1 MGKFNFSHEFD
12 YYRLLD
18 DFSILEA
25 AALIADASPNEVNY
39 YDVEERYYLYDTEKD
54 KIFSIC
60 VVALKR
66 AIEKEKLPA
75 TIITNS
81 TQPRFYQGSSHK
93 EWIPI
98 GDIDPAKTTIERED
112 LKTWLKQRGFNQGF
126 FFPENYKNDIPYLN
140 PENPHY
146 PKKLA
151 ALIAAW
157 EAADQKAEHDTK
169 VNKNPNSFV
178 KQWLID
184 NADRFNL
191 RDKNQKE
198 AFFEELAK
206 ICNWNDVGGR
216 NNQTPPLV
224 SDDENNKKEVLNK
237 KTAIN
242 QKLYTKINT
251 IIPSPLD
258 DEMPF

>member
-1 MGKFNFSHEFD
+1 
-12 YYRLLD
+12 
-18 DFSILEA
+18 
-25 AALIADASPNEVNY
+25 
-39 YDVEERYYLYDTEKD
+39 
-54 KIFSIC
+54 
-60 VVALKR
+60 
-66 AIEKEKLPA
+66 
-75 TIITNS
+75 
-81 TQPRFYQGSSHK
+81 
-93 EWIPI
+93 
-98 GDIDPAKTTIERED
+98 
-112 LKTWLKQRGFNQGF
+112 
-126 FFPENYKNDIPYLN
+126 
-140 PENPHY
+140 
-146 PKKLA
+146 
-151 ALIAAW
+151 
-157 EAADQKAEHDTK
+157 
-169 VNKNPNSFV
+169 V